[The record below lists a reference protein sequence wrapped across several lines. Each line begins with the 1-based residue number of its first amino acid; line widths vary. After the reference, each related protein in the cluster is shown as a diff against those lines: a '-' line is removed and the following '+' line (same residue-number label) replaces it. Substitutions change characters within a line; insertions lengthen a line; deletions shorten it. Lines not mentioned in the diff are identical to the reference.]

1 MSAQTAQ
8 WVMLGTRCRGP
19 SLVCARCLYNPPRPP
34 SVSIRSISTPT
45 SEEQSADPAGSR
57 SWTGRA
63 RSGTLRH
70 ARWEVVHAAQ
80 ERHELLLG
88 LRGYRFAAN
97 SVMPETNEGSS
108 IAARSYHKVAP
119 FSSPISNPQSRLVRE
134 ACQGGN
140 RRPSK
145 GMLFSFHT
153 FKRISTLFS
162 RHFAISSRRT
172 RSLGAFGAMSTSPSP
187 ARDLEVPMSAAQDL
201 YLQLKI
207 SEFCERCCV
216 WKISD
221 RHLRSPLN
229 KSTGVPQRS

>member
-1 MSAQTAQ
+1 MCRRKIGDDSAVKIKNKKIISDLHLQSPISS
-8 WVMLGTRCRGP
+8 VIFCRIQ
-19 SLVCARCLYNPPRPP
+19 SDL
-34 SVSIRSISTPT
+34 RSPISNL
-45 SEEQSADPAGSR
+45 Q
-57 SWTGRA
+57 
-63 RSGTLRH
+63 RH
-70 ARWEVVHAAQ
+70 I
-80 ERHELLLG
+80 LLL
-88 LRGYRFAAN
+88 
-97 SVMPETNEGSS
+97 
-108 IAARSYHKVAP
+108 RS
-119 FSSPISNPQSRLVRE
+119 SSPISNLQSRPVGE

-145 GMLFSFHT
+145 GMLLSFHT

-172 RSLGAFGAMSTSPSP
+172 RSLGAFGAKSTSPSP

-229 KSTGVPQRS
+229 KSTGVP

>member
-1 MSAQTAQ
+1 MPLRSAT
-8 WVMLGTRCRGP
+8 
-19 SLVCARCLYNPPRPP
+19 SSS
-34 SVSIRSISTPT
+34 SVLEDT
-45 SEEQSADPAGSR
+45 GSR
-57 SWTGRA
+57 RTRSCQRLTRGAPSRRA
-63 RSGTLRH
+63 HTTRWRVLRS
-70 ARWEVVHAAQ
+70 
-80 ERHELLLG
+80 
-88 LRGYRFAAN
+88 
-97 SVMPETNEGSS
+97 
-108 IAARSYHKVAP
+108 
-119 FSSPISNPQSRLVRE
+119 SSPISNLQSRPVGE

-172 RSLGAFGAMSTSPSP
+172 RSLGAFGAKSTSPSP

-229 KSTGVPQRS
+229 KSTGVPQRSRCMTLRAPQQTLHPVQPLGMLSYAIHVST

>member
-1 MSAQTAQ
+1 
-8 WVMLGTRCRGP
+8 MLVQP
-19 SLVCARCLYNPPRPP
+19 AKASLRVEPVNQH
-34 SVSIRSISTPT
+34 TPT

-57 SWTGRA
+57 SWTRRA
-63 RSGTLRH
+63 RSGTPGGKWCMPLRS
-70 ARWEVVHAAQ
+70 ATSSSSVF
-80 ERHELLLG
+80 
-88 LRGYRFAAN
+88 RGYRFAAN
-97 SVMPETNEGSS
+97 SVMPETRGELHRGAL
-108 IAARSYHKVAP
+108 IQQGGA
-119 FSSPISNPQSRLVRE
+119 FSDLHLRSPISNLVGE